1 MSSWERSRYIPW
13 SRLNEVSGG
22 NFETEKERVYRS
34 LNRDLSKENEGGN
47 KGKEVKQQI
56 KSGDDDSS
64 FVPPEVRH
72 DSSAQQQR
80 KKTGIFR
87 GVDYTT
93 PDLLRNAAFGGCI
106 GSITGVTFGFMWVW
120 IFVVIRN
127 IFRVSYILFVVHWFH
142 LLIFIHY
149 DFSWL
154 NRDGMR
160 TASDSTVLRNA
171 SNASKLRFLARGS
184 TSSGMT
190 FGAAFG
196 LFHVLKYGTRVVI
209 DEPGNVIE
217 IATASVLTVGG
228 AAFRT
233 ATRGSVPYLMM
244 LIGMDSFSIYMREEL
259 WRNKERRWVG
269 GNRMEKGR
277 MNVEKYNYFDWKDK
291 IVVIS

>member
-1 MSSWERSRYIPW
+1 
-13 SRLNEVSGG
+13 
-22 NFETEKERVYRS
+22 
-34 LNRDLSKENEGGN
+34 
-47 KGKEVKQQI
+47 
-56 KSGDDDSS
+56 
-64 FVPPEVRH
+64 
-72 DSSAQQQR
+72 
-80 KKTGIFR
+80 
-87 GVDYTT
+87 
-93 PDLLRNAAFGGCI
+93 
-106 GSITGVTFGFMWVW
+106 
-120 IFVVIRN
+120 
-127 IFRVSYILFVVHWFH
+127 
-142 LLIFIHY
+142 
-149 DFSWL
+149 
-154 NRDGMR
+154 MR

-259 WRNKERRWVG
+259 
-269 GNRMEKGR
+269 
-277 MNVEKYNYFDWKDK
+277 
-291 IVVIS
+291 

>member
-34 LNRDLSKENEGGN
+34 LQRDLSKEQEGGN
-47 KGKEVKQQI
+47 KGKEGKQQI
-56 KSGDDDSS
+56 KSGNDDGS

-72 DSSAQQQR
+72 DSSAHQQR
-80 KKTGIFR
+80 KKTGLFR

-106 GSITGVTFGFMWVW
+106 GSITGVTFGFM
-120 IFVVIRN
+120 
-127 IFRVSYILFVVHWFH
+127 
-142 LLIFIHY
+142 
-149 DFSWL
+149 
-154 NRDGMR
+154 DGMR

-184 TSSGMT
+184 TSSGIT

-228 AAFRT
+228 AALRT

-244 LIGMDSFSIYMREEL
+244 LIGMDSYSIYMREEL
-259 WRNKERRWVG
+259 
-269 GNRMEKGR
+269 
-277 MNVEKYNYFDWKDK
+277 
-291 IVVIS
+291 